1 MRRSA
6 RTGSVELRA
15 RRLYFL
21 LRELAIALEERREL
35 LGRLADRLE
44 AKLRQSLPE
53 VRRVDDLR
61 RLGGELR
68 DDVARRGRGRRER
81 EIERGV
87 EVAQPRLGEGRHL
100 RDQRMALSPRDGES

>member
-1 MRRSA
+1 MQRST

-15 RRLYFL
+15 RRLHFL

-53 VRRVDDLR
+53 VRHVDNLR

-68 DDVARRGRGRRER
+68 DDVARRARGRRVR
-81 EIERGV
+81 EVERGV
-87 EVAQPRLGEGRHL
+87 EVAQSRLGEGRRL
-100 RDQRMALSPRDGES
+100 LDQRM

>member
-1 MRRSA
+1 MQRST

-15 RRLYFL
+15 RRLHFL

-61 RLGGELR
+61 RLGGELG
-68 DDVARRGRGRRER
+68 DDVARRAGGRRA
-81 EIERGV
+81 RGV
-87 EVAQPRLGEGRHL
+87 ERGIEVAQAPLGKR
-100 RDQRMALSPRDGES
+100 RDLPGQRIA